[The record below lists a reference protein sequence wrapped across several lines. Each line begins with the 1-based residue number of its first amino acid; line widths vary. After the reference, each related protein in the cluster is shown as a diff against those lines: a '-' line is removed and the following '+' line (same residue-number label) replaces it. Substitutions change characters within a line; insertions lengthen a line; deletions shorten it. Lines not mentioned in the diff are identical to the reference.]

1 MTAIAGLTGFIPR
14 PDRVL
19 EAVAP
24 PYDVIKPGTALEQL
38 LQSRT
43 GNLWHVTLGSDPL
56 AALARLTASSLK
68 PLDVPSFLVYEQTW
82 TTPAGAQ
89 RRIGVFTATAVTDY
103 PAGQVIR
110 HEKVFDDKVQ
120 GRLELTRKTGL
131 TLEPVFLLTR
141 APITPLLERVAASR
155 TPDYDLTPD
164 FAGHNDLHGLRSRI
178 WLVAESS
185 ADGKDLIRLVGQQ
198 PLYIADGHHRYH
210 AALKNGQ
217 SHCLA
222 YVVERAA
229 IQAYNRV
236 ITGVKPFAEVQGKL
250 KLTPS
255 TWATPAKHHVRI
267 LHQGKAWDY
276 AFAQVPKDVVGGLD
290 CSCLEREVY
299 PHLGLVH
306 AMIKDPKHFDYYAEW
321 ELPKMAEVVGRG
333 DYDIAIA
340 LHPVSI
346 DELMAVADAG
356 RANSDIVMPEKSTF
370 FAPKILSGLV
380 LYKHKPR

>member
-1 MTAIAGLTGFIPR
+1 MTMTSDSLQARIIVADDHHVVRAAISALLSRITGFE
-14 PDRVL
+14 VVG
-19 EAVAP
+19 EA
-24 PYDVIKPGTALEQL
+24 
-38 LQSRT
+38 
-43 GNLWHVTLGSDPL
+43 
-56 AALARLTASSLK
+56 
-68 PLDVPSFLVYEQTW
+68 
-82 TTPAGAQ
+82 
-89 RRIGVFTATAVTDY
+89 
-103 PAGQVIR
+103 
-110 HEKVFDDKVQ
+110 
-120 GRLELTRKTGL
+120 
-131 TLEPVFLLTR
+131 
-141 APITPLLERVAASR
+141 
-155 TPDYDLTPD
+155 
-164 FAGHNDLHGLRSRI
+164 
-178 WLVAESS
+178 
-185 ADGKDLIRLVGQQ
+185 ADGAELIALVGKQ

-236 ITGVKPFAEVQGKL
+236 ITGVKPFAEVKSKL

-255 TWATPAKHHVRI
+255 TWATPAKNHVRI
-267 LHQGKAWDY
+267 LHQGQAWDY
-276 AFAQVPKDVVGGLD
+276 AFAQVPADVVGRLD

-356 RANSDIVMPEKSTF
+356 RADSDIVMPEKSTF

>member
-24 PYDVIKPGTALEQL
+24 PYDVIKPGTPLERL
-38 LQSRT
+38 LQERA
-43 GNLWHVTLGSDPL
+43 GNLWHVTLGPDPL
-56 AALARLTASSLK
+56 AALARLTASSFK
-68 PLDVPSFLVYEQTW
+68 PLDQPAFLVYEQTW
-82 TTPAGAQ
+82 ATAAGAQ
-89 RRIGVFTATAVTDY
+89 RRIGVFTATQVTDY
-103 PAGQVIR
+103 AAGQVIR

-120 GRLELTRKTGL
+120 GRLELTRTTGL

-141 APITPLLERVAASR
+141 APITPVLERVAAAR
-155 TPDYDLTPD
+155 APDYDLTPD

-178 WLVAESS
+178 WLVPQ
-185 ADGKDLIRLVGQQ
+185 DGVDGVELTALVAAQ

-222 YVVERAA
+222 YVVEKAA

-236 ITGVKPFAEVQGKL
+236 ITGVQSFAAVKDRL
-250 KLTPS
+250 KLTAS
-255 TWATPAKHHVRI
+255 TWATPAKNHVRI
-267 LHQGKAWDY
+267 LHQGQAWDY
-276 AFAQVPKDVVGGLD
+276 AFARVPSDVVGRLD

-333 DYDIAIA
+333 DYDLAIA
-340 LHPVSI
+340 LHPVSL

-356 RANSDIVMPEKSTF
+356 RANPEIVMPEKSTF

-380 LYKHKPR
+380 LYRHGSR

>member
-14 PDRVL
+14 PDHVL

-24 PYDVIKPGTALEQL
+24 PYDVIKPGTPLESL
-38 LQSRT
+38 LKARA

-56 AALARLTASSLK
+56 GALARLTASSLQ
-68 PLDVPSFLVYEQTW
+68 PLDKPTFLVYEQTW
-82 TTPAGAQ
+82 NTPTGAQ
-89 RRIGVFTATAVTDY
+89 RRIGVFTATAVSDY
-103 PAGQVIR
+103 PSGQVIR

-120 GRLELTRKTGL
+120 GRLELTRQTGL

-141 APITPLLERVAASR
+141 APITPVLDRIAGSR
-155 TPDYDLTPD
+155 EPDYDLTPD
-164 FAGHNDLHGLRSRI
+164 FAGLNDLHQLRSRI
-178 WLVAESS
+178 WLVPESGS
-185 ADGKDLIRLVGQQ
+185 EGQDLIRLVGLQ

-236 ITGVKPFAEVQGKL
+236 ITGVKRFAEVRNAL

-255 TWATPAKHHVRI
+255 TWETPAKHHVRI
-267 LHQGKAWDY
+267 LHQGQAWDY
-276 AFAQVPKDVVGGLD
+276 AFAQVPADVVGRLD

-321 ELPKMAEVVGRG
+321 ELPKMAEVVARG
-333 DYDIAIA
+333 DYDLAVA

-356 RANSDIVMPEKSTF
+356 RSNSDIVMPEKSTF

-380 LYKHKPR
+380 LYKHSPR